1 MATGTEKRI
10 YRLSAVCG
18 LLAALSFV
26 VPRFVRNAEGG
37 FASGAT
43 AVLVFL
49 ASLFA
54 TALFSL
60 YLLFITLRAY
70 RDISMTSR
78 LAGIVP
84 SIVVVAALA
93 LLFGYL
99 RY

>member
-1 MATGTEKRI
+1 
-10 YRLSAVCG
+10 VCG
-18 LLAALSFV
+18 LLAALWFV
-26 VPRFVRNAEGG
+26 VPPLRTERGG
-37 FASGAT
+37 RVCQRCDRRSR
-43 AVLVFL
+43 FL

-60 YLLFITLRAY
+60 YLLFVTLRAY
-70 RDISMTSR
+70 RDISTTSI
-78 LAGIVP
+78 LAGIIL